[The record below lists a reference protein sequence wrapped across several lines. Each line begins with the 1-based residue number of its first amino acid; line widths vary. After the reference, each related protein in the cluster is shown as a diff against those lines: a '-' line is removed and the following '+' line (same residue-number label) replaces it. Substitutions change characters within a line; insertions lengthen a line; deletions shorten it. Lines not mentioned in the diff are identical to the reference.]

1 MEESLARD
9 REKGTSLRGRG
20 ERIIKSPSPRSPR
33 NKGN

>member
-9 REKGTSLRGRG
+9 GEKGTSLRGRG
-20 ERIIKSPSPRSPR
+20 ERIIKSPRSPR